1 MDKFKTMRIFTT
13 IIDTG
18 SLSAAANALDRSPAA
33 IARGLADLERHLG
46 VRLLNRNTRNLAL
59 TDEGRE
65 YLFRAR
71 RILADVEEAEHTLD
85 AKRRS
90 PDGKLRI
97 SAPVTFGSWH
107 LAPVVNAFLQAHPQ
121 MQVELILL
129 DRLVD
134 IIEEGFDLA
143 LRIGE
148 LADSNLVARRVGQL
162 RPLVCASPSLVAK
175 FGHPQTPAD
184 LQHWPAAV
192 FNPLGNHWEFREKNF
207 KTLQT
212 VTPAFRCNQVSAV
225 LQAGIDGIGVV
236 QLLSYQVAPALA
248 QGKLVR
254 LLKDYEPPLVPVQFV
269 YPHHR
274 LVSHR
279 VRGFMDWSTGY
290 LSQSLAEVAEMVNP

>member
-1 MDKFKTMRIFTT
+1 MDKFKAMRIFTA
-13 IIDTG
+13 IIDAG
-18 SLSAAANALDRSPAA
+18 SLSAAAKILERSPAA

-121 MQVELILL
+121 MQLELILL

-143 LRIGE
+143 VRIGE
-148 LADSNLVARRVGQL
+148 LADSNLVARRLGQL
-162 RPLVCASPSLVAK
+162 QTVVCASPTLLSRL
-175 FGHPQTPAD
+175 GQPQSPAD
-184 LQHWPAAV
+184 LQHWPAVV
-192 FNPLGNHWEFREKNF
+192 FNQQGQQWTFKENGY

-212 VTPAFRCNQVSAV
+212 VSPVFRSNQVEAV
-225 LQAGIDGIGVV
+225 LQAAITGIGAV
-236 QLLSYQVAPALA
+236 QLFSYQVAPAIA
-248 QGKLVR
+248 KGQLVR
-254 LLKDYEPPLVPVQFV
+254 LLKHYEQPTLPVNFI

-279 VRGFMDWSTGY
+279 VRGFMDWSACQ
-290 LSQSLAEVAEMVNP
+290 LSERLHTVALSI